1 MRVWLVTVTVLVA
14 ASGRADAYPQFQLV
28 REQTCRGCH
37 ISPAGGGL
45 LTEEGF
51 ITAEEMSQF
60 GTTPEFFY
68 GKITTPTWLK
78 LGGDFRGMTG
88 YIQTPEKSLI
98 SFPMQAELYANAQF
112 GDFSIH
118 VNGGL
123 RPGETD
129 TPAGPNNQKI
139 PYTYVMSREHYVEWQ
154 PDAEHGGRLY
164 LRAGRFMPVFGLR
177 LAEHDDY
184 IRRYGGTALFT
195 DTYGVAAEFVDAK
208 WDAHVTGFIADPFID
223 FVGQDSGGAAYVELR
238 PTPNS
243 AVGAEGMITRSPD
256 DKKFR
261 GGVTAKY
268 YIPTFRDI
276 VLQGELQFL
285 NQRING
291 DGAMNQGGAPNQ
303 LIGYLLG
310 TIFLTDPIMLDVGF
324 GYYNEN
330 IRIAHLDRDCVDLN
344 LHWFTTSHIELI
356 LNTRVEFMSFGAGG
370 PTGAYAFLQGHYR
383 L

>member
-1 MRVWLVTVTVLVA
+1 MRAFIIVIAALVWT
-14 ASGRADAYPQFQLV
+14 GRADAYPQFQLV
-28 REQTCRGCH
+28 KDQTCWGCH
-37 ISPAGGGL
+37 VSPSGGGL
-45 LTEEGF
+45 LNENGLN
-51 ITAEEMSQF
+51 TAETISQF
-60 GTTPEFFY
+60 GTAPEFFY
-68 GKITTPTWLK
+68 GKIPTPGWLQ
-78 LGGDFRGMTG
+78 LGGDLRGMTG

-98 SFPMQAELYANAQF
+98 SFPMQAEIYANARF
-112 GDFSIH
+112 GDFTIH

-139 PYTYVMSREHYVEWQ
+139 PTTYAMSREHYLQWQ
-154 PDAEHGGRLY
+154 TAADGGELF
-164 LRAGRFMPVFGLR
+164 LRVGRFMPIFGLR
-177 LAEHDDY
+177 LAEHDTY

-195 DTYGVAAEFVDAK
+195 DTYGASAEFLNEK
-208 WDAHVTGFIADPFID
+208 WEAHVTGFIADPLID
-223 FVGQDSGGAAYVELR
+223 FVGQDSGGAAYAEVR
-238 PTPNS
+238 PTPQL
-243 AVGAEGMITRSPD
+243 ALGAEGMVTRSPD

-261 GGVTAKY
+261 GGVTAKL

-276 VLQGELQFL
+276 LVQGEVQFL

-344 LHWFTTSHIELI
+344 LHWFMTSHIELS

>member
-1 MRVWLVTVTVLVA
+1 MRAFIIVIA
-14 ASGRADAYPQFQLV
+14 ALAWTGRADAYPQFQLV
-28 REQTCRGCH
+28 KDQTCWGCH
-37 ISPAGGGL
+37 ISPSGGGL
-45 LTEEGF
+45 LNENGLN
-51 ITAEEMSQF
+51 TAEAISQF
-60 GTTPEFFY
+60 GTAPEFFY
-68 GKITTPTWLK
+68 GKISTPGWLQ
-78 LGGDFRGMTG
+78 LGGDLRGMAG

-98 SFPMQAELYANAQF
+98 AFPMQAEIYANARF
-112 GDFSIH
+112 GDFTVH

-129 TPAGPNNQKI
+129 TPAGPTNQKI
-139 PYTYVMSREHYVEWQ
+139 PYTYAMSREHYVMWQ
-154 PDAEHGGRLY
+154 TAADGGELF

-177 LAEHDDY
+177 LAEHDTY

-195 DTYGVAAEFVDAK
+195 DTYGASAEFLNEK
-208 WDAHVTGFIADPFID
+208 WEAHVTGFIADPFID
-223 FVGQDSGGAAYVELR
+223 FVGQDSGGAAYAEVR
-238 PTPNS
+238 PTPQL
-243 AVGAEGMITRSPD
+243 ALGAEGMITRSPD

-276 VLQGELQFL
+276 LLQGELQFM

-330 IRIAHLDRDCVDLN
+330 IRISHLDRDCVDLN
-344 LHWFTTSHIELI
+344 LHWFTTSHIELV
-356 LNTRVEFMSFGAGG
+356 LNTRVEFISFGAGG